1 MGMKCLGDQQK
12 ENTKRDLMRLMV
24 LIGIDTVMEL
34 LTEIASDFGEGT
46 VRKTAIDP
54 NPGWLEIAA
63 QLKRAS
69 TEISRIV
76 KRMR

>member
-1 MGMKCLGDQQK
+1 MNGNED
-12 ENTKRDLMRLMV
+12 TKRDLMRLMV

-54 NPGWLEIAA
+54 NPSWLEIAA